1 MTNIEI
7 RNRQPPAGF
16 GGEAEREP
24 MLTYHATIRWQ
35 RAGDERFV
43 DARYSR
49 AHDWL
54 FDGGACVRGSASP
67 HSVRPPFSD
76 PSAVDP
82 EEALVAALSSC
93 HMLFF
98 LWIASRRGF
107 AVHSYEDSAVGIMT
121 GEHGRQWVSTV
132 RLRPFVVF
140 DGDKRPTA
148 FEVEEIHLESHDSC
162 YIANSVK
169 TEVIVDG
176 RAEGTRPEPPW
187 NSRT

>member
-1 MTNIEI
+1 MGTY
-7 RNRQPPAGF
+7 
-16 GGEAEREP
+16 EAAVKWR
-24 MLTYHATIRWQ
+24 
-35 RAGDERFV
+35 RAADERFI

-54 FDGGACVRGSASP
+54 FDGGARVRGSASP

-98 LWIASRRGF
+98 LWLAAQRGF
-107 AVHSYEDSAVGIMT
+107 AVLSYEDTAVGIMSKD
-121 GEHGRQWVSTV
+121 ERGRQWVTNV
-132 RLRPFVVF
+132 TLRPRVVF

-148 FEVEEIHLESHDSC
+148 LEVEAMHSESHEEC
-162 YIANSVK
+162 YIANSVRTK
-169 TEVIVDG
+169 VVVEG
-176 RAEGTRPEPPW
+176 HAEGVAT
-187 NSRT
+187 

>member
-1 MTNIEI
+1 MTGSEMGK
-7 RNRQPPAGF
+7 RRSAAGF
-16 GGEAEREP
+16 AGDAEGEAMVAYYAMVKWR
-24 MLTYHATIRWQ
+24 
-35 RAGDERFV
+35 RADDERFV

-54 FDGGACVRGSASP
+54 FDGGACVRASASP

-107 AVHSYEDSAVGIMT
+107 AVRSYEDSAVGLMT
-121 GEHGRQWVSTV
+121 GKNGRQWISMV
-132 RLRPFVVF
+132 RLRPLVVF
-140 DGDKRPTA
+140 DGDKRPTDL
-148 FEVEEIHLESHDSC
+148 EVQEIHDESHDSC

-169 TEVIVDG
+169 TDVLVEG
-176 RAEGTRPEPPW
+176 RAEGTR
-187 NSRT
+187 T

>member
-1 MTNIEI
+1 MTGSETGKS
-7 RNRQPPAGF
+7 ATGV
-16 GGEAEREP
+16 GGGAERETT
-24 MLTYHATIRWQ
+24 LTYDATISWQ
-35 RAGDERFV
+35 RADDERFV
-43 DARYSR
+43 DGRYHR

-76 PSAVDP
+76 PAAVDP

-107 AVHSYEDSAVGIMT
+107 AVRSYEDSAVGIMT
-121 GEHGRQWVSTV
+121 GKNGRQWISQVT
-132 RLRPFVVF
+132 LRPVIVF
-140 DGDKRPTA
+140 DGEKRPTDL
-148 FEVEEIHLESHDSC
+148 EVQEIHHESHASC

-169 TEVIVDG
+169 TEVQVDG
-176 RAEGTRPEPPW
+176 RAEGTR
-187 NSRT
+187 T